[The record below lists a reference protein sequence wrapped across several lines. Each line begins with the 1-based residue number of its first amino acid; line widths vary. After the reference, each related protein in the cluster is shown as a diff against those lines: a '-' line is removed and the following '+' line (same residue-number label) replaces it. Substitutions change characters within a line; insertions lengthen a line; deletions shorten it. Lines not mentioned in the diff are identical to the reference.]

1 MVLHIRLAAISSALI
16 LFAMPAGVRAEDVGV
31 IKSKA
36 LEEGALNLAGFS
48 RDKCSFGTVID
59 SFVSKYPEISV
70 TELMPEAT
78 SDEQLAR
85 LRTAGE
91 NPESEIPDV
100 VQLDYLSGPSAK
112 AEGLLQPFIANNL
125 NELPLPA
132 YDVEYGDRYWSGAYF
147 YVAAMLVNTD
157 VVPNPPKNWADLLK
171 PDYAGQIAFPADPS
185 SSPMVALAV
194 LSAGNALAD
203 PGQSAAA
210 RGLDHFAAV
219 AAAGNMAPVAGTPE
233 TVADGTT
240 PILILSDAEALA
252 AREAMA
258 GTAALKIVIPMRG
271 ATADIHVMA
280 ISAAAPNPN
289 AAKLW
294 FEHFYTFVS
303 QTDLLRGDCHP
314 INWSDLADWD
324 LVPED
329 LTRGKPS
336 NLIYTVTEFPT
347 YEERVESTALVADK
361 WDAMVAAP

>member
-1 MVLHIRLAAISSALI
+1 MVLHIRLAAISFALT
-16 LFAMPAGVRAEDVGV
+16 LVTMPAGARAEDLGV
-31 IKSKA
+31 IKDKA

-48 RDKCSFGTVID
+48 RDRCSFGTIID
-59 SFVSKYPEISV
+59 SFVSKNPGIAV

-78 SDEQLAR
+78 SEEQLAR

-91 NPESEIPDV
+91 YPGTEIPDV

-112 AEGLLQPFIANNL
+112 AEGLLQPYIANNL

-157 VVPNPPKNWADLLK
+157 AVPNPPKDWVDLLK
-171 PDYAGQIAFPADPS
+171 PDFAGQIALPADPS
-185 SSPMVALAV
+185 ASPMVALAV
-194 LSAGNALAD
+194 LSAGNALAE
-203 PGQSAAA
+203 PGLSAAA

-219 AAAGNMAPVAGTPE
+219 AAAGNLAKVAGTPE

-240 PILILSDAEALA
+240 PILILSDADALA
-252 AREAMA
+252 AREATA

-280 ISAAAPNPN
+280 ISAAAPHPN

-294 FEHFYTFVS
+294 FEHFYSYIS
-303 QTDLLRGDCHP
+303 QSELLRGDCNP

-324 LVPED
+324 LLPDD
-329 LTRGKPS
+329 LTEGRPS
-336 NLIYTVTEFPT
+336 NLIYTVAQFPT
-347 YEERVESTALVADK
+347 YEQRAESTALVAGK
-361 WDAMVAAP
+361 WDAMVGAP